1 MPITYDSI
9 FTQTLNAPT
18 SSITFSSIPQTFT
31 DLVVVYSVQDNTS
44 GTGFSNVQFHLNSDT
59 GANYSWTGLYGN
71 GTSATSH
78 RSANATAGWGG
89 YMSSISG
96 VFSPGIMHIQDY
108 SNTTTFKSAIVR
120 SNFGALSPNTTTVV
134 ELTVS
139 TWRNTAAITT
149 LKLNGAISFA
159 TGSTFTLYGIKA
171 A

>member
-1 MPITYDSI
+1 
-9 FTQTLNAPT
+9 
-18 SSITFSSIPQTFT
+18 
-31 DLVVVYSVQDNTS
+31 
-44 GTGFSNVQFHLNSDT
+44 
-59 GANYSWTGLYGN
+59 
-71 GTSATSH
+71 
-78 RSANATAGWGG
+78 
-89 YMSSISG
+89 
-96 VFSPGIMHIQDY
+96 MHIQDY